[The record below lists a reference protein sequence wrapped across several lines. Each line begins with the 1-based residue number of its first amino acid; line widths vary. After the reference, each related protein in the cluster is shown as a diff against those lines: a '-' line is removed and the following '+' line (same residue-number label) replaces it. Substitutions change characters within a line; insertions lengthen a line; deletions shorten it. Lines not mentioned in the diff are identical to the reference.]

1 MTNKSELDREI
12 TADEVFTV
20 SNGVLTFFDG
30 VTDFKDRS
38 LFYSVDCSSIKK
50 VNIPASMV
58 DIRVDMFEDFENVI
72 EINVDEQNEKLTS
85 IDGALYTKDRKT
97 LIKYPIGRDEKT
109 VYLNDEIEVIEDFAM
124 VFAQNTEN
132 VCLGD
137 NVKSIGV
144 CSLGDGVCYTKIS
157 HVYVPESV
165 NEIGVSAFNCYDDYY
180 SVVIGGK
187 KGSYAEKFCLEREI
201 LFVEANKDNLD
212 WFFSLSYD
220 EHKKLM
226 NEKIRESESVI
237 DTSEFG
243 FTTKYNKSTLYISGQ
258 GNDAKIEALC
268 KNIPAIY
275 RENTTKIVIGDGI
288 KEIVSPAFLKFR
300 NVESIE
306 IGKDVSYIEAECFFY
321 NSKLREIKVDKDNKY
336 YTSVDNIIYSKDLKT
351 LVKYPMDKND
361 AFFEIP
367 SHVKKIGEY
376 SFQCCQNLQAVMV
389 GSSVTTL
396 EQEAFAGCHSLRHI
410 YVSSSVTEIES
421 IDLFTA
427 YGEAQTYFCNSGLV
441 IGGKKDSAID
451 KAFRTTEVVFC
462 HIEDDEIEDF
472 LSCPITWEIYPFKG
486 IEKQDPYIKRSA
498 YVIEGDTLI
507 RYKGYED
514 KIVTPAVVKYIADN
528 AFKNSSY
535 AKELVVSEG
544 IMSAGEK
551 AFSCMSNIKRVTLP
565 STIESLGDNAFEFCY
580 GLKEINIPKSLTK
593 IGKNAFSQ
601 STQVRF
607 TVDESNPNYME
618 KDGHLCTK
626 DGKIISHLK
635 TEYDDL
641 PF

>member
-1 MTNKSELDREI
+1 MFNKSELDREK
-12 TADEVFTV
+12 TADELFTV
-20 SNGVLTFFDG
+20 SNNTLTFFDG
-30 VTDFKDRS
+30 VDSFKDRS
-38 LFYSVDCSSIKK
+38 LFYNVDCNAIEK

-85 IDGALYTKDRKT
+85 IDGALYTKDKKT
-97 LIKYPIGRDEKT
+97 LIKYPVGREEKT
-109 VYLNDEIEVIEDFAM
+109 VYLNNEIEAIGDFAM

-144 CSLGDGVCYTKIS
+144 CSLGDGVCHTKIS
-157 HVYVPESV
+157 HIFVPSSV
-165 NEIGVSAFNCYDDYY
+165 VDMKTSSFNYYDDYS

-187 KGSYAEKFCLEREI
+187 KGSYAEKFCLENEI

-237 DTSEFG
+237 DTSDFG

-258 GNDAKIEALC
+258 GNNAKIESLY

-275 RENTTKIVIGDGI
+275 RENTTKIVIEEGI
-288 KEIVSPAFLKFR
+288 TRIDRCAFWRFYNL
-300 NVESIE
+300 ESIE
-306 IGKDVSYIEAECFFY
+306 IGKDVSYIEAECFY
-321 NSKLREIKVDKDNKY
+321 GDGELKEITVNKDNKH
-336 YTSVDNIIYSKDLKT
+336 YTSIDNIIYSKDLKS
-351 LVKYPMDKND
+351 LVKYPVGKTEM
-361 AFFEIP
+361 FFEIP
-367 SHVKKIGEY
+367 SHVEKIGGF
-376 SFQCCQNLQAVMV
+376 SFQSALYLQALMV
-389 GSSVTTL
+389 GNSVTTL
-396 EQEAFAGCHSLRHI
+396 EQEAFAGCHNLRHI

-421 IDLFTA
+421 IDLFIA

-441 IGGKKDSAID
+441 IGGKSNSAID

-486 IEKQDPYIKRSA
+486 VENQDPYIKRSA
-498 YVIEGDTLI
+498 YAIEGDTLI

-514 KIVTPAVVKYIADN
+514 KIITPAVVKHIADN

-544 IMSAGEK
+544 VVSAGEK

-565 STIESLGDNAFEFCY
+565 STIESVGDNAFEFCY
-580 GLKEINIPKSLTK
+580 SLKEINIPASLVK
-593 IGKNAFSQ
+593 IGKNAFYQ
-601 STQVRF
+601 SAQARF
-607 TVDESNPNYME
+607 TVDKSNPNYME

-626 DGKIISHLK
+626 DGKIISHQK

>member
-1 MTNKSELDREI
+1 MFEKNELKKE
-12 TADEVFTV
+12 
-20 SNGVLTFFDG
+20 NGVIVSKGILTICDG
-30 VTDFKDRS
+30 VKNIDKAVLYDIEHDEI
-38 LFYSVDCSSIKK
+38 VEI
-50 VNIPASMV
+50 NIPASMV
-58 DIRVDMFEDFENVI
+58 DISVDIFENFDNVLQ
-72 EINVDEQNEKLTS
+72 INVDESNEKYTS
-85 IDGALYTKDRKT
+85 VDGALYTKDRKT
-97 LIKYPIGRDEKT
+97 LIKYPIGREEKT
-109 VYLNDEIEVIEDFAM
+109 VYLAAETEVVGDYAM
-124 VFAQNTEN
+124 MYAQNTEN

-137 NVKSIGV
+137 NVKRIGV

-165 NEIGVSAFNCYDDYY
+165 NEIGVSAFNCYDDCY

-243 FTTKYNKSTLYISGQ
+243 FTTKFSKSTLYISGQ
-258 GNDAKIEALC
+258 GNDAKIESLY

-275 RENTTKIVIGDGI
+275 RENTTKIVIEEGI
-288 KEIVSPAFLKFR
+288 TRIDRCAFWRFYNL
-300 NVESIE
+300 ESIE
-306 IGKDVSYIEAECFFY
+306 IGKDVSYIEAECFY
-321 NSKLREIKVDKDNKY
+321 DDGELKEISVNKDNKR
-336 YTSVDNIIYSKDLKT
+336 YTSIDNIIYSKDLKA
-351 LVKYPMDKND
+351 LVKYPVGKTEM
-361 AFFEIP
+361 FFEIP
-367 SHVKKIGEY
+367 SHVEKIGEY

-396 EQEAFAGCHSLRHI
+396 EQESFAGCHSLRHI
-410 YVSSSVTEIES
+410 YVSSSVTRIES

-514 KIVTPAVVKYIADN
+514 KIEIPAVVKYIADN

-544 IMSAGEK
+544 IISAGEK

-580 GLKEINIPKSLTK
+580 SLKEINIPASLVK
-593 IGKNAFSQ
+593 IGKNAFFQ
-601 STQVRF
+601 STQARF

-618 KDGHLCTK
+618 KDGRLCTK
-626 DGKIISHLK
+626 DGEIISHQK